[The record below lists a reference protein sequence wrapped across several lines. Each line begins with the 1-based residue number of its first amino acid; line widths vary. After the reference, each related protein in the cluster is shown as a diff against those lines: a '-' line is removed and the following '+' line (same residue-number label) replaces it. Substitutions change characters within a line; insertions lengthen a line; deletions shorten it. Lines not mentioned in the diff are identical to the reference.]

1 MFLLIDLYLI
11 INLFT
16 HIEFE
21 KILEYLKDSPGVDPE
36 DKIMIEI
43 DLLPTLEIG
52 WLNGWILLCLLYLI
66 YGVFLMT
73 FPKDVRAKLFYYDRS
88 RWSKKQRA
96 FYVIGRVSV
105 LVYLVLIIFIP
116 LKIGANVF
124 IPGIILFVHGLVGF
138 IIALSNFK
146 NMPPNQPA
154 TKGLYRISR
163 HPQVLML
170 FISGLGICI
179 AIGSWL
185 ALFILIISKFFGHFR
200 TLAEEEACLEQY
212 GDSYHAYMK
221 RVPRYFLIKTY
232 LKEEENV
239 KKY

>member
-1 MFLLIDLYLI
+1 MLGMDL
-11 INLFT
+11 F
-16 HIEFE
+16 
-21 KILEYLKDSPGVDPE
+21 
-36 DKIMIEI
+36 
-43 DLLPTLEIG
+43 PTLEIG
-52 WLNGWILLCLLYLI
+52 WLNGWILLCLFYLI
-66 YGVFLMT
+66 YGVSLMA
-73 FPKDVRAKLFYYDRS
+73 FPKDVRAKLFSYDRS

-96 FYVIGRVSV
+96 FYAIGKVSV
-105 LVYLVLIIFIP
+105 LVYLVLIIFSP

-124 IPGIILFVHGLVGF
+124 IPGIILFVLGLVGF

-146 NMPPNQPA
+146 NMPTNQPA
-154 TKGLYRISR
+154 TKGLYIISR

-179 AIGSWL
+179 AIGSWF

-200 TLAEEEACLEQY
+200 TLAEEGACLEQY
-212 GDSYHAYMK
+212 GDSYRAYMK

-239 KKY
+239 RKERKEG

>member
-1 MFLLIDLYLI
+1 MIKLDL
-11 INLFT
+11 F
-16 HIEFE
+16 
-21 KILEYLKDSPGVDPE
+21 
-36 DKIMIEI
+36 
-43 DLLPTLEIG
+43 PTLEIG
-52 WLNGWILLCLLYLI
+52 WLNGWILLGLFYLI

-73 FPKDVRAKLFYYDRS
+73 FPKVVRAKLFYYDRFQ
-88 RWSKKQRA
+88 WSKKQLV
-96 FYVIGRVSV
+96 FYAIGKLSV
-105 LVYLVLIIFIP
+105 FVYLVLIIFCP
-116 LKIGANVF
+116 LKIGAIVF
-124 IPGIILFVHGLVGF
+124 IPGIILFLLGLVGF
-138 IIALSNFK
+138 IIVLLNFK
-146 NMPPNQPA
+146 NMPLNQPA

-200 TLAEEEACLEQY
+200 TLAEEKACLEQY
-212 GDSYHAYMK
+212 GDLYRAYMK

-239 KKY
+239 NKY

>member
-1 MFLLIDLYLI
+1 M
-11 INLFT
+11 
-16 HIEFE
+16 
-21 KILEYLKDSPGVDPE
+21 E
-36 DKIMIEI
+36 DKIIIGM
-43 DLLPTLEIG
+43 DLFPTLKMG
-52 WLNGWILLCLLYLI
+52 WLNGWILLCLFYI
-66 YGVFLMT
+66 TYGVSLMT
-73 FPKDVRAKLFYYDRS
+73 FTKDVRAKLFYYDRS

-96 FYVIGRVSV
+96 FYAIGKVSV
-105 LVYLVLIIFIP
+105 LVYLVLIIFTP

-124 IPGIILFVHGLVGF
+124 IPGIILFLLGLVGF
-138 IIALSNFK
+138 IITLSNFK

-154 TKGLYRISR
+154 TKGFYIMSR

-179 AIGSWL
+179 AIGSWF

-212 GDSYHAYMK
+212 GDSYRAYMK

-232 LKEEENV
+232 LKGD
-239 KKY
+239 Y